1 MAAIPPPAGGSACA
15 ATRNER
21 LSRVT
26 RQANLIGKA
35 TVEEAESAYAWVRLF
50 VALAIGT
57 VGSVGMWSVVVAL
70 PVIQAEFGVARADAT
85 LPFTCTM
92 IGFGIGAVVMGR
104 VADRLSIMV
113 AVIAGAVLLAIGYVA
128 ACFAP
133 TLWLFAFASGII
145 GLGSS
150 VGFAPLLAD
159 ISHWFTRRRGIA
171 VAIVACGNYVSGTL
185 WPPVI
190 QHFIATSGWRP
201 THFVIGV
208 LCLATIVPLSFM
220 LRRQVAAHVESAE
233 STAARG
239 ARVSLGISQNALMA
253 LICVAGVACCV
264 AMSMPQVHIVAYCGD
279 LGYGATRGAEMLSMM
294 LGFGI
299 ISRVASGFIADRIG
313 GVGTLLLGSGLQG
326 VALFLYLFFDG
337 LASLYAISALFGLF
351 QGGIVPMYAIIVRE
365 YFPAKEAGTRV
376 GLAIFATIVGMAFGG
391 WISGWIF
398 DHTGSYHAAFLNGL
412 GWNLLN
418 VSIAA
423 WLLFRTQT
431 RASRPARA

>member
-1 MAAIPPPAGGSACA
+1 MAAIPPLADGSACA

-26 RQANLIGKA
+26 RQAKFIGKA
-35 TVEEAESAYAWVRLF
+35 TMEEAESTYAWVRLF

-57 VGSVGMWSVVVAL
+57 IGSVGMWSVVVAL
-70 PVIQAEFGVARADAT
+70 PAVQAEFAVARAAAS

-92 IGFGIGAVVMGR
+92 IGFGIGSIAMGK
-104 VADRLSIMV
+104 VADRLSIVV
-113 AVIAGAVLLAIGYVA
+113 AVIAGAVLLAVGYVA

-133 TLWLFAFASGII
+133 TLWLFAFASGVI

-159 ISHWFTRRRGIA
+159 ISHWFTKRRGIA
-171 VAIVACGNYVSGTL
+171 VAMVACGNYVSGTL

-208 LCLATIVPLSFM
+208 LCLVIIVPLSFM

-239 ARVSLGISQNALMA
+239 ARASLGISQNALMA
-253 LICVAGVACCV
+253 LICIAGIACCV

-279 LGYGATRGAEMLSMM
+279 LGYGAARGAEMLSMM

-418 VSIAA
+418 VSITA